1 MDSDELSYKFLR
13 RIQQLEKNS
22 PMLTNIDSDFYYKL
36 SDYLNSLEMAAK
48 NENDPQKNKLI
59 NDEVQNIKKIA
70 NSIYDLRE
78 KKIVQSA
85 LSKSRGGKP
94 DIKNMLDV
102 EKTMY
107 DSIVELIMQSR
118 RNIFNKKSS
127 ESNKNN
133 KTITKPKNK
142 KNYREIKNDRYIVRV
157 TKDIPEFIGTD
168 MKKYN
173 LKKDDVLSLSEEMTV
188 PLSKRGVIKQIK

>member
-94 DIKNMLDV
+94 DIKNMLEKNEWKVAQLILNYVLVDV
-102 EKTMY
+102 EIQLQKRKIITYM
-107 DSIVELIMQSR
+107 DIIG
-118 RNIFNKKSS
+118 NKK
-127 ESNKNN
+127 
-133 KTITKPKNK
+133 I
-142 KNYREIKNDRYIVRV
+142 
-157 TKDIPEFIGTD
+157 
-168 MKKYN
+168 
-173 LKKDDVLSLSEEMTV
+173 
-188 PLSKRGVIKQIK
+188 